1 MVSGVGVMSRSPLAY
16 GMLAGLWAKD
26 REFPGSAAGAPPDHR
41 ADRWTK
47 LELERR
53 VEQLDAL
60 RFLVKGD
67 VQTMRGAAV
76 RFVLSNHLVSS
87 VVLGPRSVTQ
97 LEQLVRETG
106 SGPCYLPDA
115 DLMALPRALARV
127 GILT

>member
-1 MVSGVGVMSRSPLAY
+1 MVSGVGVMSRSPLGY
-16 GMLAGLWAKD
+16 GLLAGLWAKD
-26 REFPGSAAGAPPDHR
+26 REFKDPDHR

-67 VQTMRGAAV
+67 VQTMRAAAV

-87 VVLGPRSVTQ
+87 VVLGPRSGVQ

-115 DLMALPRALARV
+115 DLMALPRALPRV